1 MNAPAQKS
9 PSKPVPEGRYAQLP
23 NGYRIHY
30 LDEGS
35 GPVVVFLHG
44 SGSGACGYSNF
55 KGNYPALVQAGY
67 RVILPDLLGYG
78 YSDKPDDIEYPLSL
92 FIECVKQTLDAI
104 GVSKYTLIGNSL
116 GGAIALGYALEHP
129 QNVEKLVLMA
139 PGGVEDQPDYFKMP
153 AMAFMKEV
161 FMSPEPVT
169 PERLRYFMEN
179 ALVHDQS
186 VVDDALVAERHALM
200 RMQNPQVVKTMKVP
214 NMTARLPEIRCPA
227 LGFWGINEKM
237 MPETGILKLAK
248 GIPNLRMITVPNCGH
263 WVMAEHRDFFNR
275 MVLDFLKNG

>member
-1 MNAPAQKS
+1 MT
-9 PSKPVPEGRYAQLP
+9 SKPVPEAQYAKLP

-30 LDEGS
+30 LDIGE

-44 SGSGACGYSNF
+44 SGSGACGHSNF
-55 KGNYPALVQAGY
+55 KGNYPALVEAGY
-67 RVILPDLLGYG
+67 RVILPDLIGYG
-78 YSDKPDDIEYPLSL
+78 YSDKPADVDYPLSL

-104 GVSKYTLIGNSL
+104 GVDNYTLVGNSL
-116 GGAIALGYALEHP
+116 GGAIALGYALDHP
-129 QNVEKLVLMA
+129 ATVDKLVLMA

-169 PERLRYFMEN
+169 PQRLRYFMEN
-179 ALVHDQS
+179 ALVYDKSMIDDQ
-186 VVDDALVAERHALM
+186 LVAERHALM
-200 RMQNPQVVKTMKVP
+200 LMQNPQVVKTMTVP
-214 NMTARLPEIRCPA
+214 NMSARLPEIRCPA

-248 GIPNLRMITVPNCGH
+248 GMPNLRMVTVPQCGH
-263 WVMAEHRDFFNR
+263 WVMVEHRELFNR
-275 MVLDFLKNG
+275 LVLDFLKNG

>member
-1 MNAPAQKS
+1 MT
-9 PSKPVPEGRYAQLP
+9 SKPVPEAQYAKLP

-30 LDEGS
+30 LDIGE

-44 SGSGACGYSNF
+44 SGSGACGHSNF
-55 KGNYPALVQAGY
+55 KGNYPALVEAGY
-67 RVILPDLLGYG
+67 RVILPDLIGYG
-78 YSDKPDDIEYPLSL
+78 YSDKPADVDYPLSL

-104 GVSKYTLIGNSL
+104 GVDNYTLVGNSL
-116 GGAIALGYALEHP
+116 GGAIALGYALDHP
-129 QNVEKLVLMA
+129 ANVDKLVLMA

-169 PERLRYFMEN
+169 PQRLRYFMEN
-179 ALVHDQS
+179 ALVYDKSMIDDQ
-186 VVDDALVAERHALM
+186 LVAERHALM
-200 RMQNPQVVKTMKVP
+200 LMQNPQVVKTMTVP
-214 NMTARLPEIRCPA
+214 NMSARLPEIRCPA

-248 GIPNLRMITVPNCGH
+248 GMPNLRMVTVPQCGH
-263 WVMAEHRDFFNR
+263 WVMVEHRELFNR
-275 MVLDFLKNG
+275 LVLDFLKNG